1 MYRGIYTTIR
11 VLLKGI
17 PGSTQS
23 SEVMALVQTLYFIL
37 SAITLLLVLNI
48 SLVLTNNKIDDAIS
62 HFQDF
67 HSKGRD
73 TLLHGQ

>member
-23 SEVMALVQTLYFIL
+23 SEVMPLVQTLYFIL

-48 SLVLTNNKIDDAIS
+48 SLVLTNNKIDDAIT

-73 TLLHGQ
+73 TLLHSQ